1 MRRVTLVAM
10 QPAMLTTTNL
20 TVRRGKR
27 AVLREVNLEFTGG
40 AVTAIIGANG
50 AGKTTL
56 LATLAGLRNVEHGD
70 GEVCLNGSALSELSK
85 AAIAKRIAF
94 LPAHSH
100 VPFPLSVRELLLL
113 AEPTPDAYDAALE
126 AMELQVLEDQPVTR
140 LSTGEVKRA
149 WIALTLSRRTPLLL
163 LDEPLSGL
171 DPRYQVRLLETLKE
185 RAQDGCSVVFIA
197 HDIPYAARADRVIA
211 LGSGKVIADGAPLEV
226 LNADLL
232 RDLYGVD
239 VWIGTDPLSGAVVPI
254 ATRAI

>member
-1 MRRVTLVAM
+1 
-10 QPAMLTTTNL
+10 MLTTENL

-27 AVLREVNLEFTGG
+27 AVLVDVNLTFSGG
-40 AVTAIIGANG
+40 LVTAIIGANG

-56 LATLAGLRNVEHGD
+56 LATLAGLRNLEHGD
-70 GEVCLNGSALSELSK
+70 GQVKLNGQALSELSK
-85 AAIAKRIAF
+85 GAIAKQIAF

-113 AEPTPDAYDAALE
+113 AEPAPDAYDAAIT

-149 WIALTLSRRTPLLL
+149 WIAMTLSRRTPLLL

-171 DPRYQVRLLETLKE
+171 DPRYQVRLLETLKT
-185 RAQDGCSVVFIA
+185 RALDGCGVVFIA

-211 LGSGKVIADGAPLEV
+211 LGSGVVVADGAPLEV

-232 RDLYGVD
+232 RGLYGVD
-239 VWIGTDPLSGAVVPI
+239 VWIGTDPLTGAVVPI

>member
-1 MRRVTLVAM
+1 M
-10 QPAMLTTTNL
+10 QSVSLTTKNL
-20 TVRRGKR
+20 TVRRGQR
-27 AVLREVNLEFTGG
+27 AVLREVNLEFAGG

-56 LATLAGLRNVEHGD
+56 LATLAGLRNLEHGD
-70 GEVCLNGSALSELSK
+70 GEVRLNGSALSGLSK
-85 AAIAKRIAF
+85 SAIAKQIAF

-113 AEPTPDAYDAALE
+113 AEPTPTAYDAALE
-126 AMELQVLEDQPVTR
+126 AMELQRLEDKPVTR

-171 DPRYQVRLLETLKE
+171 DPRYQVRLLETLRQ
-185 RAQDGCSVVFIA
+185 RALDGCGVVFIA
-197 HDIPYAARADRVIA
+197 HDIPYAARADRVVA
-211 LGSGKVIADGAPLEV
+211 LGNQRIVADGAPLEV
-226 LNADLL
+226 LTADLL
-232 RDLYGVD
+232 RELYGVD

>member
-1 MRRVTLVAM
+1 
-10 QPAMLTTTNL
+10 MLTTKNL

-27 AVLREVNLEFTGG
+27 AVLTDVNLTFTGG

-56 LATLAGLRNVEHGD
+56 LATLAGLRPLEHGD
-70 GEVCLNGSALSELSK
+70 GEVQLNGEALAGLTKS
-85 AAIAKRIAF
+85 AIAKQIAF

-100 VPFPLSVRELLLL
+100 LPFPLSVRELLELTD
-113 AEPTPDAYDAALE
+113 PTPNAYDAAIS
-126 AMELQVLEDQPVTR
+126 AMELRSLEDKPVTR

-149 WIALTLSRRTPLLL
+149 WIAMTLARRTPLLL

-171 DPRYQVRLLETLKE
+171 DPRYQVRLLETLQA
-185 RAQDGCSVVFIA
+185 RASEGCGVVFIA

-211 LGSGKVIADGAPLEV
+211 LGSQAVIADGAPLEV

-232 RDLYGVD
+232 RGLYGVD
-239 VWIGTDPLSGAVVPI
+239 VWIGTDPLTGAVVPI

>member
-1 MRRVTLVAM
+1 
-10 QPAMLTTTNL
+10 MLETKGL

-27 AVLREVNLEFTGG
+27 AVLRDVTIKFVGG
-40 AVTAIIGANG
+40 TVTAIIGANG

-70 GEVCLNGSALSELSK
+70 GEVCLNGAALAELSK
-85 AAIAKRIAF
+85 GAIAKQIAF
-94 LPAHSH
+94 LPAQNHL
-100 VPFPLSVRELLLL
+100 PFPLSVRELLLL
-113 AEPTPDAYDAALE
+113 AEPAPDAYNAALE
-126 AMELQVLEDQPVTR
+126 AMELQALEDQPVTR

-149 WIALTLSRRTPLLL
+149 WIAMTLSRRTPLLL

-171 DPRYQVRLLETLKE
+171 DPRYQVRLLETLQQ
-185 RAQDGCSVVFIA
+185 RALDGCSVVFIA

-211 LGSGKVIADGAPLEV
+211 LGSGGIVADGAPLEV

-232 RDLYGVD
+232 RGLYGVE